1 MAKPEFSEDRTEGD
15 GAYDRVPILLAQWD
29 AMTRFKE
36 EVTLFLQSPR
46 EGLDILEKIRD
57 GEISINT
64 ASSQITSEL
73 DRIQKEV
80 HNR

>member
-1 MAKPEFSEDRTEGD
+1 MAKPELSIDKTEGY
-15 GAYDRVPILLAQWD
+15 GAYDRAPILLTQWD

-36 EVTLFLQSPR
+36 EVALFLQNPG

-57 GEISINT
+57 GGISINT
-64 ASSQITSEL
+64 AASQITSEL